1 VVPLASAPA
10 PVEAVRSFYQ
20 LVQQGPSSR
29 AADLWTPRLRAL
41 FPPTENIISRFSHT
55 RSMVVEQADL
65 VSLDQAAGRATVAVV
80 LREQLDA
87 PPLERRYR
95 GTWDLV
101 RSPAGWLLDQPDLSL
116 N

>member
-1 VVPLASAPA
+1 VDAAVAPED
-10 PVEAVRSFYQ
+10 VVRSFYR
-20 LVQQGPSSR
+20 LVEQGPSPQ

-41 FPPTENIISRFSHT
+41 FPPAENITSRFSHT
-55 RSMVVEQADL
+55 SAVVVEQADL
-65 VSLDQAAGRATVAVV
+65 VALDPSAGRATVAVV

-87 PPLERRYR
+87 PPLERHYR

-101 RSPAGWLLDQPDLSL
+101 RAPNGWLLDQPNLRL